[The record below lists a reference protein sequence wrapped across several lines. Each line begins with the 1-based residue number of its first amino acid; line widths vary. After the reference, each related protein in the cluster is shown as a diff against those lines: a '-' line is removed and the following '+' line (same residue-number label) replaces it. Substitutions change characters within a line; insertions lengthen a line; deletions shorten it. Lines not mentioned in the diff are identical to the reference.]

1 MEIKVTPEKTAMALK
16 ILRMIFPKKRNSE
29 DLPHPD
35 SDLVVGQDRLSQARY
50 ARDMG
55 LTRTRLPE
63 DREDR

>member
-35 SDLVVGQDRLSQARY
+35 SDLVERA
-50 ARDMG
+50 
-55 LTRTRLPE
+55 TRLPE